1 MWVPPFCCPATAR
14 LFPTKSGKWTPSRW
28 SLQEVRKENSEEEEG
43 FHTGEQARVTLAAC
57 GVCEARDWGR
67 KAVGWTARQAG
78 ANRLL
83 ESRQIKALASGSDS
97 GDLGRS
103 DGRLQGKGHKDETCT
118 RWLPP
123 GPGPGLGGRRGGPSS
138 ECVRE
143 PQASASSSPS
153 FPLWPWGP
161 EGKGNPWL
169 ASVSSHHPTGMGCEW
184 GTPPLHSR

>member
-28 SLQEVRKENSEEEEG
+28 SLQEVRKEKSEEEEG

-67 KAVGWTARQAG
+67 KGVGWAARQAG

-103 DGRLQGKGHKDETCT
+103 VGCRERGTTMKPAPGGSLLAQGLAWGAGEALLRAQK
-118 RWLPP
+118 LPP
-123 GPGPGLGGRRGGPSS
+123 QFRV
-138 ECVRE
+138 C
-143 PQASASSSPS
+143 A
-153 FPLWPWGP
+153 
-161 EGKGNPWL
+161 
-169 ASVSSHHPTGMGCEW
+169 
-184 GTPPLHSR
+184 